1 MLLGSQVSSPS
12 PDSAHLEGTSGNL
25 WPCPLTADGEK
36 HSEAERLGP
45 GGAAGRQHST
55 PGLQAAPQGLEGP
68 PPEAEPWWAPSA
80 PSSSSGERHHCFT
93 PWRSSPKLNRERCSP
108 VARQDHTAIHLC
120 TLCTVSCGRGWEG
133 DVWTQSDPAGR
144 LPALPGHLREAPSSP
159 GKKATFLSCFGAG
172 ISPAGRG
179 PLSLFSAEDAVGP

>member
-1 MLLGSQVSSPS
+1 MRSTQKQSDSVQV
-12 PDSAHLEGTSGNL
+12 A
-25 WPCPLTADGEK
+25 
-36 HSEAERLGP
+36 
-45 GGAAGRQHST
+45 
-55 PGLQAAPQGLEGP
+55 LQAVSTAPQGSRLLPRASRDPHQRRNRGGRRGP
-68 PPEAEPWWAPSA
+68 HTGPGSSNAWMVKKGTAASA